1 MDIGIPGL
9 TPSPKILPKVSEF
22 SNLISDTV
30 KGIFSPAVKAS
41 LDVDVDIGVKKEIWS
56 LVDHLF
62 DKLKILLGDIAYVAD
77 ELLSKTEEIGKNL
90 IQKISQELSGLVQQV
105 QRAVN
110 DILSGIKDYL
120 INPFFEKVDEL
131 RRNLV
136 EDIRGLIN
144 QILNGAGELADRI
157 LIEGDRI
164 LTGTISEFKSE
175 VEKVVKLVPNPLDYC
190 RRQFDLEWVPGHKL
204 TIGDLYNLFECNL
217 LRRLEKEDTV
227 KEIKTIYA
235 DLQHRSWHLSCV
247 ARGTVPGISSS
258 SALQDI
264 AIKDWIKYGQL
275 YSLWNQFED
284 NMTPLTALENRIKQL
299 EDEIAYFRA
308 KSDQIDDV
316 STAVQR
322 AQQTADAAQNAANKA
337 QNTANDAVNR
347 ANKAQNTANDAVNRA
362 NKAQN
367 TANDAL
373 KKETIHVRDVSA
385 AELGNPSNIPERFRA
400 INDWAGR
407 NGYAAAFPNFHEAN
421 HGQGVVYGSIL
432 IKK

>member
-1 MDIGIPGL
+1 MTIGIPGL
-9 TPSPKILPKVSEF
+9 TLSPKILPKAPQFNS
-22 SNLISDTV
+22 LIGDTI
-30 KGIFSPAVKAS
+30 KEIFSPAVKAS

-56 LVDHLF
+56 LVDYVF

-110 DILSGIKDYL
+110 DILSGIKDNL

-136 EDIRGLIN
+136 EDIRSLIN
-144 QILNGAGELADRI
+144 QILNGAGDLADRI
-157 LIEGDRI
+157 LTEGDRI

-175 VEKVVKLVPNPLDYC
+175 VEKVVKLFPNPFDPC
-190 RRQFDLEWVPGHKL
+190 RRKFDLETTPGHKL
-204 TIGDLYNLFECNL
+204 TVADLYNLFECNL
-217 LRRLEKEDTV
+217 LRRLEAGDTV
-227 KEIKTIYA
+227 KEIKSIYA

-247 ARGTVPGISSS
+247 ARGTVPGVSGS

-308 KSDQIDDV
+308 KSAQIDDV
-316 STAVQR
+316 STAVQ
-322 AQQTADAAQNAANKA
+322 
-337 QNTANDAVNR
+337 
-347 ANKAQNTANDAVNRA
+347 
-362 NKAQN
+362 
-367 TANDAL
+367 
-373 KKETIHVRDVSA
+373 
-385 AELGNPSNIPERFRA
+385 
-400 INDWAGR
+400 
-407 NGYAAAFPNFHEAN
+407 
-421 HGQGVVYGSIL
+421 GVTSTPKPYPA
-432 IKK
+432 KCF

>member
-1 MDIGIPGL
+1 MDIIPGL
-9 TPSPKILPKVSEF
+9 TLPLFSENLPKAPEF
-22 SNLISDTV
+22 SNLIGDTL

-41 LDVDVDIGVKKEIWS
+41 LDVDIDIGVKKEVWS

-110 DILSGIKDYL
+110 DILSGIKDNL

-136 EDIRGLIN
+136 EDIRSLIN
-144 QILNGAGELADRI
+144 QILNGAGELAGQ
-157 LIEGDRI
+157 LLKEGDRI

-175 VEKVVKLVPNPLDYC
+175 VEKVVNFSRNPFDPC
-190 RRQFDLEWVPGHKL
+190 RIKFDLGWVPGHKL
-204 TIGDLYNLFECNL
+204 TIGDLHNLFECSL
-217 LRRLEKEDTV
+217 LRRLEEGDTV

-308 KSDQIDDV
+308 KSAQIDDV
-316 STAVQR
+316 STAVQT
-322 AQQTADAAQNAANKA
+322 AQQTAEAAQNAANNA
-337 QNTANDAVNR
+337 QKTANDGVAK
-347 ANKAQNTANDAVNRA
+347 ANNAQKTANDGVAKA
-362 NKAQN
+362 NNAQK
-367 TANDAL
+367 TANNALDLANQINGKTRYISVHGATTMIDAGGCYL
-373 KKETIHVRDVSA
+373 AIQAD
-385 AELGNPSNIPERFRA
+385 GNI
-400 INDWAGR
+400 
-407 NGYAAAFPNFHEAN
+407 
-421 HGQGVVYGSIL
+421 VVYKDGGGAIWASGSHG
-432 IKK
+432 